1 MSGDVQPRK
10 RKDKKRKKDELSVEE
25 HRGTAAVFGEGD
37 VLMHSQHEHGTGG
50 HWCAKIIFFSLLAVL
65 VTLIGLIILE
75 NRGLTELEANAV
87 ESRYSG
93 VLDGWIEEAPDDD
106 HHDEHT
112 LELKHHEHTDDDDEH
127 ASENDLDNNGDE
139 HDEEIDHDEDD
150 DDDEEGHDEEGE
162 DADDDENDDGDEDES
177 KEIDQEEDEDEDQ
190 QANDA
195 DQADDD
201 DDDDDDEEDDEGS
214 EEQDIKVEA
223 KHDANDDDDD
233 NDDDDKDDDDDQDE
247 NDEDDNNRIDTNE
260 EDDDSNELKDIDD
273 DDDDD
278 DDNEEEIDN
287 RSVEND
293 NADDDDDENSK
304 EDNDEDDDEHEEE
317 HEEEIEEEIEKIE
330 KEVLDQEEPESV
342 EVALPETSVE
352 KQEDTSV
359 ELVNPDEEEGADDS
373 EFLVVDDLDEP
384 AVERI
389 APPPSGKPYD
399 EIEDEVST
407 EVAPNTLAEEE
418 EYEKQQEQLRQEEEQ
433 SSSHM
438 WLRLAVGGA
447 LLAATHAV
455 VRRATGPRDAPESE
469 QEEHASREETPLS
482 DRRMT
487 LISEEAAKA
496 IPLQSSQPKID
507 EEIVQKTASFVKAAP
522 VQKQESE
529 EIEEDAE
536 VDEEA
541 EDQKIQKTKDDTK
554 ELYSDEDENE
564 ADEEVDEEEELEE
577 KEEIPK
583 LVQKVSA
590 VKKQEEPEDVEEDVE
605 IIDDEQVEEEVDEEV
620 EDEEEISD
628 VDDAELLTR
637 LEAKYGRL
645 PEPERPGQKHKD
657 GGNSVEDD
665 WPGEPSE
672 VFWREQLDKAEQDL
686 RQGAFGACEERTSA
700 PELAG
705 SGRALYLRARALD
718 ARAEAQ
724 RDNRVLAQAISA
736 YLQLLKMNEG
746 ISDKKLVVVALR
758 TIDRIKF
765 RGTYLNAEPVY
776 RLLIRRFPN
785 DVTHRNNLTISF
797 LMANRADLASEVL
810 RETLRLWPNDRV
822 ALAHYGFI
830 LKTEHNKLEEAVTYF
845 KRALEGDAG
854 AANEPRFYYHLGDAL
869 LMLGRKDEADAVHR
883 RGAELGHFLSPLQR
897 SLYNVER
904 LQSQPWWDVAGT
916 PYARLARE
924 LEAAWRDILREGE
937 AARALYE
944 REREGLRERGEWSQ
958 LDVFVRG
965 REVPGRCERAPV
977 TCAIVRR
984 EPAARCRRGQ
994 VKFSALSG
1002 GTHVRAHV
1010 GPTNCRLRLHLAL
1023 SNTQG
1028 AYLRVGHETRQWEVG
1043 KVLMFDDSFEHEVW
1057 HNGTATRLVLIVDV
1071 WHPALSPAER
1081 RDLPAI

>member
-433 SSSHM
+433 SSSH
-438 WLRLAVGGA
+438 
-447 LLAATHAV
+447 
-455 VRRATGPRDAPESE
+455 
-469 QEEHASREETPLS
+469 
-482 DRRMT
+482 
-487 LISEEAAKA
+487 
-496 IPLQSSQPKID
+496 
-507 EEIVQKTASFVKAAP
+507 
-522 VQKQESE
+522 
-529 EIEEDAE
+529 
-536 VDEEA
+536 
-541 EDQKIQKTKDDTK
+541 
-554 ELYSDEDENE
+554 
-564 ADEEVDEEEELEE
+564 
-577 KEEIPK
+577 
-583 LVQKVSA
+583 
-590 VKKQEEPEDVEEDVE
+590 
-605 IIDDEQVEEEVDEEV
+605 
-620 EDEEEISD
+620 
-628 VDDAELLTR
+628 
-637 LEAKYGRL
+637 
-645 PEPERPGQKHKD
+645 KD